1 MQRWLGLITAA
12 LVAGCTTLP
21 AAPAAASVEV
31 SPPLIAGRVAVIE
44 GEVRIWRTEEDG
56 AGRWDAAELNDVVTA
71 GTGLATES
79 GRTEIR
85 VGPHAFRLDGGS
97 VGGFG
102 ALDFAAKQFS
112 LERGVINLRLAPAQ
126 FGEVVTMQVADV
138 RIEFAAPGSY
148 RVDAIDAQ
156 PLVVT
161 AFEGQARV
169 SLGTRRVSAEAGQ
182 ALLLTQSSLR
192 FAAAASTP
200 LDDWA
205 LALDQRAQQWAAA
218 GPVSPYM
225 TGVEELA
232 AHGDWIGDA
241 TYGTVWVP
249 RAVPVGWA
257 PYRHGRWRWVAP
269 WGWTWVDAA
278 PWGYAPFHYGRWVVI
293 GGRWCWWPGRAV
305 AQPVWAPAL
314 VGFVGHGP
322 GPGAVVA
329 VGSAPL
335 VGWYPLAPWHAYR
348 PHFRSSPTYVTVIN
362 QTIIQRPP
370 HGTPPDVNHRPG
382 STWVPTPRFREPIV
396 KVHIPAQSA
405 KVADP
410 ASLTP
415 MAPPPRP
422 QRTVAVGD
430 GDVAPPTPA
439 RRPHVRDAQN
449 LAQTTPKFAV
459 TPQQPLPGA
468 QLPLSQPAPIRRVE
482 PRPLPPAP
490 GQIPD
495 RNAGDAPRP
504 KPNLPQEL
512 VPPYQQ
518 LQRPFP
524 AEPAR
529 TPPAAPP
536 TVRQPAAVPPPP
548 APRSQAPAP
557 ASPPLAQR
565 VPPAGAALRAAPVA
579 ETATPVAAAPSASPP
594 PRPMPKSE
602 AMATPGEARGTPSGA
617 GASGLKPGRQEP

>member
-21 AAPAAASVEV
+21 SAPAAATVEA

-44 GEVRIWRTEEDG
+44 GDVRIWRTEEDG
-56 AGRWDAAELNDVVTA
+56 EGRWDAAEINDVVTV
-71 GTGLATES
+71 GTGLATGR

-85 VGPHAFRLDGGS
+85 VGPHAIRLDSGS

-112 LERGVINLRLAPAQ
+112 LERGVINLRLAAAR
-126 FGEVVTMQVADV
+126 FGEVVTLQVAEV
-138 RIEFAAPGSY
+138 RVEFAAPGSY
-148 RVDAIDAQ
+148 RVDAIDSQ

-161 AFEGQARV
+161 TFEGQARV
-169 SLGTRRVSAEAGQ
+169 SFGAQRFAAEAGQ
-182 ALLLTQSSLR
+182 ALLLTQSSVR
-192 FAAAASTP
+192 FAAAAPTP

-205 LALDQRAQQWAAA
+205 LALDQRAQQWAAG

-225 TGVEELA
+225 TGAEELA
-232 AHGDWIGDA
+232 AHGDWIGDP

-257 PYRHGRWRWVAP
+257 PYRNGRWRWVAP

-314 VGFVGHGP
+314 VGFVGP
-322 GPGAVVA
+322 GPAVA
-329 VGSAPL
+329 VGSAGL

-382 STWVPTPRFREPIV
+382 STWVPTRRFREPIV

-410 ASLTP
+410 ASMTP

-430 GDVAPPTPA
+430 GDNAPLTPV
-439 RRPHVRDAQN
+439 RRPYVRDAQN
-449 LAQTTPKFAV
+449 LSQTTPKFAV

-468 QLPLSQPAPIRRVE
+468 QPPLSQPAPIRRVE

-518 LQRPFP
+518 LQKPLP

-536 TVRQPAAVPPPP
+536 TVPQPAAVPPP
-548 APRSQAPAP
+548 APRSSAPQPAEPAQSATRDTAAP
-557 ASPPLAQR
+557 RPDIPR
-565 VPPAGAALRAAPVA
+565 PKVPVA
-579 ETATPVAAAPSASPP
+579 E
-594 PRPMPKSE
+594 R
-602 AMATPGEARGTPSGA
+602 
-617 GASGLKPGRQEP
+617 

>member
-1 MQRWLGLITAA
+1 
-12 LVAGCTTLP
+12 
-21 AAPAAASVEV
+21 
-31 SPPLIAGRVAVIE
+31 
-44 GEVRIWRTEEDG
+44 
-56 AGRWDAAELNDVVTA
+56 
-71 GTGLATES
+71 
-79 GRTEIR
+79 
-85 VGPHAFRLDGGS
+85 
-97 VGGFG
+97 
-102 ALDFAAKQFS
+102 
-112 LERGVINLRLAPAQ
+112 
-126 FGEVVTMQVADV
+126 
-138 RIEFAAPGSY
+138 
-148 RVDAIDAQ
+148 
-156 PLVVT
+156 
-161 AFEGQARV
+161 
-169 SLGTRRVSAEAGQ
+169 
-182 ALLLTQSSLR
+182 
-192 FAAAASTP
+192 
-200 LDDWA
+200 
-205 LALDQRAQQWAAA
+205 
-218 GPVSPYM
+218 
-225 TGVEELA
+225 
-232 AHGDWIGDA
+232 
-241 TYGTVWVP
+241 
-249 RAVPVGWA
+249 VPVDWA
-257 PYRHGRWRWVAP
+257 PYRNGRWRWVAP

-314 VGFVGHGP
+314 VGFVGAGP
-322 GPGAVVA
+322 GSAVA
-329 VGSAPL
+329 VGTGPL

-382 STWVPTPRFREPIV
+382 ATWVPTPRFREPIV
-396 KVHIPAQSA
+396 KVRIPAQTA

-422 QRTVAVGD
+422 QRTVAIAD
-430 GDVAPPTPA
+430 GDNAPSTPA
-439 RRPHVRDAQN
+439 RRPYVRDAQN
-449 LAQTTPKFAV
+449 IAQTTPKFAV

-468 QLPLSQPAPIRRVE
+468 QPPLSQPAPIRRVE

-548 APRSQAPAP
+548 APRSQGPTP
-557 ASPPLAQR
+557 SSPPLAQR
-565 VPPAGAALRAAPVA
+565 APSATTTQRAIPVGEGAPPM
-579 ETATPVAAAPSASPP
+579 AAAPPAPA
-594 PRPMPKSE
+594 RPSSKAE
-602 AMATPGEARGTPSGA
+602 VAATPAESRGVSQAANGPRQKTV
-617 GASGLKPGRQEP
+617 RQEP

>member
-21 AAPAAASVEV
+21 SAPAAASVEA

-44 GEVRIWRTEEDG
+44 GDVRIWRTEEDG
-56 AGRWDAAELNDVVTA
+56 EGRWDAAEINDVVTV
-71 GTGLATES
+71 GTGIATGR

-85 VGPHAFRLDGGS
+85 VGPHAIRLDSGS

-112 LERGVINLRLAPAQ
+112 LERGVINLRLAAAR
-126 FGEVVTMQVADV
+126 FGEVVTLQVADV
-138 RIEFAAPGSY
+138 RVEFAAPGSY
-148 RVDAIDAQ
+148 RVDAIDSQ

-161 AFEGQARV
+161 TFEGQARV
-169 SLGTRRVSAEAGQ
+169 SYGAQRVAAEAGQ
-182 ALLLTQSSLR
+182 ALLLTQSSVR
-192 FAAAASTP
+192 FAVAAPTP

-205 LALDQRAQQWAAA
+205 LALDQRAQQWAAG

-225 TGVEELA
+225 TGAEELA

-257 PYRHGRWRWVAP
+257 PYRNGRWRWVAP

-314 VGFVGHGP
+314 VGFVGP
-322 GPGAVVA
+322 GPAVA
-329 VGSAPL
+329 VGSAGL

-382 STWVPTPRFREPIV
+382 STWVPTRRFREPIV
-396 KVHIPAQSA
+396 KVHIPAQTA

-410 ASLTP
+410 ASFTP

-430 GDVAPPTPA
+430 GDNAPLTPA
-439 RRPHVRDAQN
+439 RRPYVRDAQN
-449 LAQTTPKFAV
+449 LSQTTPKFAV

-468 QLPLSQPAPIRRVE
+468 GPPLSQPAPIRRVE

-518 LQRPFP
+518 LQKPFP

-548 APRSQAPAP
+548 PRSSAPRPAEPAQLATRDTAAPRP
-557 ASPPLAQR
+557 DIPRPK
-565 VPPAGAALRAAPVA
+565 VPVA
-579 ETATPVAAAPSASPP
+579 E
-594 PRPMPKSE
+594 R
-602 AMATPGEARGTPSGA
+602 
-617 GASGLKPGRQEP
+617 

>member
-1 MQRWLGLITAA
+1 MQRWLGLITTA

-21 AAPAAASVEV
+21 SAPAAATVEA

-44 GEVRIWRTEEDG
+44 GDVRIWRTEEDG
-56 AGRWDAAELNDVVTA
+56 EGRWDAAEINDVVTV
-71 GTGLATES
+71 GTGLATGR

-85 VGPHAFRLDGGS
+85 VGPHAIRLDADS

-102 ALDFAAKQFS
+102 ALDFTAKQFS
-112 LERGVINLRLAPAQ
+112 LERGVINLRLAAAQ
-126 FGEVVTMQVADV
+126 FGEVMTLQVADV
-138 RIEFAAPGSY
+138 RVEFAAPGSY
-148 RVDAIDAQ
+148 RVDAIDSQ

-169 SLGTRRVSAEAGQ
+169 SFGPQRVAAEAGQ
-182 ALLLTQSSLR
+182 ALLLTQSSVR
-192 FAAAASTP
+192 FAAAVPTP
-200 LDDWA
+200 LDQWA

-218 GPVSPYM
+218 VGPVSPYM

-257 PYRHGRWRWVAP
+257 PYRNGRWRWVAP

-314 VGFVGHGP
+314 VGFVGR

-382 STWVPTPRFREPIV
+382 STWVPTQRFREPIV
-396 KVHIPAQSA
+396 KVHIPAQTA

-422 QRTVAVGD
+422 QRTVAVAD
-430 GDVAPPTPA
+430 GNNAPPTLSG
-439 RRPHVRDAQN
+439 RPYVRDAQSVS
-449 LAQTTPKFAV
+449 QTTPKFAV

-468 QLPLSQPAPIRRVE
+468 QPPLSQPAPIRRVE

-536 TVRQPAAVPPPP
+536 TVRQPAAVPPAP
-548 APRSQAPAP
+548 APRSQAPA
-557 ASPPLAQR
+557 SPPVAVH
-565 VPPAGAALRAAPVA
+565 VPAPARSPAVATPAAPTSKSEIIGGEA
-579 ETATPVAAAPSASPP
+579 DA
-594 PRPMPKSE
+594 RGGPKSPNGPRSKTAE
-602 AMATPGEARGTPSGA
+602 R
-617 GASGLKPGRQEP
+617 